1 VAKGLLERA
10 MSADILDQSWN
21 RLKSEH
27 TPWSETVT
35 REELDRH
42 LMRHLF
48 TLRDAVLNAS
58 YRPKPL
64 RQFPMLKPDGTKRII
79 TAQYLADKVVQ
90 RALLIVLEPKA
101 EQVFHD
107 SSFAYRPKRNV
118 DKALDKAREH
128 IRCGRDWLVDADIEK
143 FFDNIPQ
150 ALLLKKLKPFVD
162 DVNAMQ
168 LITTWLT
175 QGAHHKS
182 LLGQRRGIP
191 QGAILSPLM
200 CNLFLH
206 DFDQALSR
214 ANIPF
219 VRFAD
224 DFLLFTDS
232 KTNAQAAKAYAENQ
246 LGKLELKL
254 HPEKT
259 RVVQSGSQVIFL
271 GQKLPCLM
279 R

>member
-1 VAKGLLERA
+1 MAKGLLELA

-27 TPWSETVT
+27 TPWSPTVT
-35 REELDRH
+35 REELERH
-42 LMRHLF
+42 LVQHLL

-64 RQFPMLKPDGTKRII
+64 RQFPMQKPDGKQRII

-90 RALLIVLEPKA
+90 RALLVVLEPKA
-101 EQVFHD
+101 EQLFHD

-118 DKALDKAREH
+118 EQALNKAREH

-162 DVNAMQ
+162 DAKAMQ

-206 DFDQALSR
+206 DFDQALSC

-232 KTNAQAAKAYAENQ
+232 KKNAQAALAYAKNQ
-246 LGKLELKL
+246 LAKLELNL
-254 HPEKT
+254 HPDKT
-259 RVVQSGSQVIFL
+259 SVVQSGSQVIFL

>member
-1 VAKGLLERA
+1 MSKPVLELA
-10 MSADILDQSWN
+10 MSPDVLDQSWQ

-27 TPWSETVT
+27 TPWSLTVS
-35 REELDRH
+35 RDDLERH
-42 LMRHLF
+42 LVQHILA
-48 TLRDAVLNAS
+48 LREDVLNGN

-64 RQFPMLKPDGTKRII
+64 RQFPMQKPDGKTRII
-79 TAQYLADKVVQ
+79 TAQYLADKLVQ
-90 RALLIVLEPKA
+90 RALLIVLEPRA
-101 EQVFHD
+101 ERLFHD

-118 DKALDKAREH
+118 DQAVNKAREH

-143 FFDNIPQ
+143 FFDKIPQ
-150 ALLLKKLKPFVD
+150 HLLLKKLRAFVND
-162 DVNAMQ
+162 NQAMP
-168 LITTWLT
+168 LITAWLE

-182 LLGQRRGIP
+182 FLGQRRGIP

-200 CNLFLH
+200 CNLYLH
-206 DFDQALSR
+206 DFDQALSH

-232 KTNAQAAKAYAENQ
+232 LKNAQAAKSYAQKQ
-246 LGKLELKL
+246 LNKLGLNL

-259 RVVQSGSQVIFL
+259 QVVKSGSNVIFL
-271 GQKLPCLM
+271 GQKLPCPVK
-279 R
+279 